1 MASVHKLVPVSRRL
15 AIGGGLAVAATSTS
29 RRFPLGAEVPV
40 VPRDLAFDVLR
51 KGERIGTNEVRFRQS
66 GGGDLE
72 VTTRLDLEVKV
83 LFAVVFRYRQEAKDL
98 WRDGRLVASDI
109 ETDDDGER
117 TTVRVREA
125 GDGRLTVEG
134 PAGSYAAEAGTMTD
148 LSFWNPAI
156 VRQTRIIDGQNA
168 ELTPITL
175 TAAVR
180 ETVAAGGGP
189 VAATRHGFATTRGR
203 EGSVWYDAGGRW
215 VRAEYVTR
223 GEPLAFESRG

>member
-15 AIGGGLAVAATSTS
+15 AIGGGLSVAATSTS

-40 VPRDLAFDVLR
+40 VPRDLAFNVLR
-51 KGERIGTNEVRFRQS
+51 KGERIGTNEVRFRQ

-83 LFAVVFRYRQEAKDL
+83 LLVVVFRYRQEAKDL
-98 WRDGRLVASDI
+98 WRDGRLIASDI

-117 TTVRVREA
+117 TTVRVRA
-125 GDGRLTVEG
+125 AADGRLTVEG

-168 ELTPITL
+168 ELMPITL
-175 TAAVR
+175 TAAVPD
-180 ETVAAGGGP
+180 TVTAAGRP
-189 VAATRHGFATTRGR
+189 AAATRHGFVTTRGR
-203 EGSVWYDAGGRW
+203 
-215 VRAEYVTR
+215 
-223 GEPLAFESRG
+223 